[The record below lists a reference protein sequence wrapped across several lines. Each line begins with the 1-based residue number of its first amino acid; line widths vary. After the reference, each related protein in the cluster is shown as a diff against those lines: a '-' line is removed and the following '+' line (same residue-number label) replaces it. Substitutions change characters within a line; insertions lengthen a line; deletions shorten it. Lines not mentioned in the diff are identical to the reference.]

1 MFLTCLSTLAISLAT
16 FSGSECTADVNGDQE
31 VTALDIMHVT
41 IELGTNNDQYDVNSD
56 GIVNV
61 YDILAVVSNL
71 GNECTIR
78 SKQISEFISNTPN
91 NNLKK

>member
-1 MFLTCLSTLAISLAT
+1 MFLAYLSTLAVSIAT
-16 FSGSECTADVNGDQE
+16 LSGAECIGDVNGDQE

-71 GNECTIR
+71 GNECIIR
-78 SKQISEFISNTPN
+78 SKQISEFINNAPN
-91 NNLKK
+91 NNLKR